1 MEVWSLHCF
10 IRMLVT
16 TDRGGTSEKG
26 CEIYCNYKTFLRIH
40 FQEVMLNCDIRGR
53 DQTFSTSFITSS
65 KDFLCMLAAI
75 EVQGEGAVAP
85 EEDAATPAE
94 APVIMLGP
102 LEKSSVD
109 ELSDGVQSMDV
120 R

>member
-1 MEVWSLHCF
+1 
-10 IRMLVT
+10 MLVT

-26 CEIYCNYKTFLRIH
+26 CEIYCNYKAFLRIH

-75 EVQGEGAVAP
+75 EVRGEGAVAP

>member
-1 MEVWSLHCF
+1 
-10 IRMLVT
+10 
-16 TDRGGTSEKG
+16 
-26 CEIYCNYKTFLRIH
+26 
-40 FQEVMLNCDIRGR
+40 
-53 DQTFSTSFITSS
+53 
-65 KDFLCMLAAI
+65 MLAAI
-75 EVQGEGAVAP
+75 EVRGEAAVAP